1 MRGGSNTPVS
11 KQNIEQA
18 QINSESK
25 SSSTSTNIPKNM
37 EVDVKHDLQENIQM
51 VSGGFDEALN
61 GDNISQK
68 PIPFIKLP

>member
-25 SSSTSTNIPKNM
+25 SSSTPTNIPKNI
-37 EVDVKHDLQENIQM
+37 EVDVKHDLQDNIQM